1 MVKTVSSARFLICV
15 TILLV
20 GLPPGIPQ
28 ATAGDILTTEKKIY
42 SQWNE
47 ELIIRDFFQDR
58 RRGFFVDVGA
68 SYPLKG
74 STTYYLEKHLGWS
87 GIGVDALWQYG
98 PSWKKKRPNS
108 KFFAYAVTDRSGETV
123 TFYMAH
129 WPAVSSLSKEQAELF
144 VGKDKV
150 TAIKVPTITLTK
162 LLDDNGVTH
171 IDFLSMDIEGA
182 EPKALAGFDIE
193 RFAPELVC
201 IEVLLGRSEHRSKI
215 SEYFRSHGYERI
227 EAYIEHDNNNW
238 YFKPTTVPANH

>member
-1 MVKTVSSARFLICV
+1 MKAVSCARFLICA

-20 GLPPGIPQ
+20 GLPPGTPQ
-28 ATAGDILTTEKKIY
+28 ATAGDILTTGKAIY
-42 SQWNE
+42 SQLNE

-58 RRGFFVDVGA
+58 RGGFFVDVGA
-68 SYPLKG
+68 SNPRYG

-87 GIGVDALWQYG
+87 GIGVDALPEYG

-123 TFYMAH
+123 TFYRAD

-150 TAIKVPTITLTK
+150 SAIQVPTITLTK

-201 IEVLLGRSEHRSKI
+201 IEVLAEDEHRSKI

-227 EAYIEHDNNNW
+227 EAYIKHDRVNW
-238 YFKPTTVPANH
+238 YFKPTTVPENQ